1 MKKTDIGVVG
11 FMYGVCALFLVMT
24 LRLKKAAQTYPIFI
38 ITVLALLTTLYV
50 CHMVKDARRLGVT
63 SGLEEVFGETLPAQ
77 LTPILGMIFFYLL
90 GMYYVGFYPST
101 FVFMIACLWFLR
113 VSKGQMIL
121 STLVIIGLVFGA
133 FALFLGV
140 KLPMGLLFQ

>member
-50 CHMVKDARRLGVT
+50 YYMVKDAKRLGVT
-63 SGLEEVFGETLPAQ
+63 SGIQEVFGETILAQ
-77 LTPILGMIFFYLL
+77 FIPILGMILFYLL
-90 GMYYVGFYPST
+90 GMYYVGFYPAT
-101 FVFMIACLWFLR
+101 FFFMIACLWFLH
-113 VSKGQMIL
+113 VPKWQMML
-121 STLVIIGLVFGA
+121 SSLVVIGLVFGA

-140 KLPMGLLFQ
+140 KLPMGLLFK